1 MFVEIGTAAGYFG
14 RTFKNSSGAGLSNG
28 SSVANLLHP
37 STTPQTVSFGY
48 TSVSGGELRVYW
60 NGNYVN
66 SSSVTSYVP
75 TTLTNMRIGR
85 GWVELIQLM
94 LISEN
99 YHTTPRD
106 SLMLNYRVSPSNK

>member
-1 MFVEIGTAAGYFG
+1 MFVEIGTANGYFG
-14 RTFKNSSGAGLSNG
+14 RTFKNSNGQGLSSG

-48 TSVSGGELRVYW
+48 TSVSGGELRAYW
-60 NGNYVN
+60 NGDLVN

-85 GWVELIQLM
+85 GWGGADTINAHIRKLTYYPKRLPNAQLQG
-94 LISEN
+94 L
-99 YHTTPRD
+99 TQQ
-106 SLMLNYRVSPSNK
+106 